1 MCKDSGAMSTDPFIN
16 YYKRTNT
23 NADHDENNT
32 LCQYQIPVLNL
43 IESDDN
49 EDSDNLDSALRPAS
63 SPAPAAPPPVP
74 VKKSAMNGT
83 KKTNDLLDDQNEVR
97 KSVKTAAISS
107 DATLAPTHNKTN
119 IYAADNCESI
129 QSMTHHN

>member
-49 EDSDNLDSALRPAS
+49 EDSDNLETALRPAS
-63 SPAPAAPPPVP
+63 SSPPQPPPVP
-74 VKKSAMNGT
+74 VKNSAMNGT
-83 KKTNDLLDDQNEVR
+83 KKTNDLLDDQNEVG

-119 IYAADNCESI
+119 IYTADKCESI
-129 QSMTHHN
+129 QSMTHN